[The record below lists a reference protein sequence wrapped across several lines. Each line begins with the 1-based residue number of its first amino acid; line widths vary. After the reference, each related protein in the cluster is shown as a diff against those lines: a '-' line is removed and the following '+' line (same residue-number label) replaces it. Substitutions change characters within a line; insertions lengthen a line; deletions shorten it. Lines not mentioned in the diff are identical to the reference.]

1 MSWARATVALGA
13 RGAVAYRAGVVV
25 RLVSAT
31 LVGLL
36 TASVWFAVTDGR
48 DAVAGVPA
56 ADLVTYAV
64 VSWLAASTW
73 SSPVGGE
80 LAEQGR
86 SGDLALLLLRPVPLQ
101 AWLYLRDLGRA
112 AAVFTLSAGPL
123 LALALLVLPLSR
135 PQTAGPWL
143 AFAAS
148 LVLAHAVA
156 YGLAWLVGLG
166 AALLR
171 TGGGLL
177 HAQSAAFAL
186 LSGALIP
193 LDLYPGWASR
203 LARMLPFAALADAP
217 AQLFLGR
224 AGSGVLVLQAAWAVA
239 LALVGGL
246 AWRVVRRRLVVQG
259 G

>member
-1 MSWARATVALGA
+1 MSWAGATIALGA
-13 RGAVAYRAGVVV
+13 RGAVAYRAGVAV

-31 LVGLL
+31 LVGVL
-36 TASVWFAVTDGR
+36 TASLWFAVTDGR
-48 DAVAGVPA
+48 DAVAGVPSI
-56 ADLVTYAV
+56 DLVTYAV
-64 VSWLAASTW
+64 VGWLAASTW
-73 SSPVGGE
+73 GSPVGGE

-112 AAVFTLSAGPL
+112 GAVFALSAGPL
-123 LALALLVLPLSR
+123 LALALVALPLHR
-135 PQTAGPWL
+135 PDKPGPYL

-177 HAQSAAFAL
+177 HVQSAAFAL

-193 LDLYPGWASR
+193 LDLYPHWATRVAR
-203 LARMLPFAALADAP
+203 LLPFAALADAP
-217 AQLFLGR
+217 AMLFLGR
-224 AGSGVLVLQAAWAVA
+224 AQPQVLALQAAWAVG
-239 LALVGGL
+239 LALLGAI
-246 AWRVVRRRLVVQG
+246 AWRFVRRRVVVQG